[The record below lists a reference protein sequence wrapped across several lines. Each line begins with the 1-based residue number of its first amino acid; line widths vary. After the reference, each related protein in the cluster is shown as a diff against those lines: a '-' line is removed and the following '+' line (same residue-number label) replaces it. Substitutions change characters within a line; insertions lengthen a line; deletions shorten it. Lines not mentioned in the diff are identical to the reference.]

1 MIKKSIF
8 LIFLITC
15 LISFNMVSAGE
26 DINCTD
32 LSLNSQNDLL
42 ESSLNDIEKIQ
53 CEDDSNDKLAIV
65 NPDDEIS
72 SKSDEEKLSACGPTH
87 PGQDGTP
94 YANLIVEKVWDG
106 NYSGNITYVE
116 IQFLY
121 KLYAIEYFP
130 PDYEPCMPSTDPPHI
145 DPNQDDEIYF
155 IPDKEGNLV
164 PYKLIQTVN
173 VTKEN
178 NWRHVFT
185 NLTYKSA
192 LQMEDGEGNAYWVL
206 NDPNEYIVREIKVPV
221 NVTVTLSEFVKY
233 FTCPK
238 DGGLKVFWNV
248 INRIENKT
256 NVTSPPG
263 NNTTTSKNNDTNTTS
278 NKTIPKHSHNL
289 TENKTKTNITVKTN
303 HKKEIPV
310 KKAKS
315 EKHATGNPLIALLVC
330 LVLIPILRRRN

>member
-1 MIKKSIF
+1 
-8 LIFLITC
+8 
-15 LISFNMVSAGE
+15 MVSASE
-26 DINCTD
+26 DINCSD
-32 LSLNSQNDLL
+32 LSLDFQNDLL
-42 ESSLNDIEKIQ
+42 ESSLNDIEKI
-53 CEDDSNDKLAIV
+53 EYEDDDSNDKLAIV

-72 SKSDEEKLSACGPTH
+72 SKSDEDKLSGCGLVR
-87 PGQDGTP
+87 PGEDGSP

-121 KLYAIEYFP
+121 KLYAHEYYLPGEP
-130 PDYEPCMPSTDPPHI
+130 PCIPPPTPIPTDPY
-145 DPNQDDEIYF
+145 QDDEIFF
-155 IPDKEGNLV
+155 IPDKYGNLV
-164 PYKLIQTVN
+164 AYILIETVN
-173 VTKEN
+173 LTKEN

-185 NLTYKSA
+185 NLTYKSSY
-192 LQMEDGEGNAYWVL
+192 QMKDEDGNNYWVL
-206 NDPNEYIVREIKVPV
+206 HDPNEYIVREIKVPV

-278 NKTIPKHSHNL
+278 NKTTPKHSHNV

-315 EKHATGNPLIALLVC
+315 EKHATGNPLIALLAC

>member
-1 MIKKSIF
+1 MIKKIIFIIF
-8 LIFLITC
+8 LIAC

-32 LSLNSQNDLL
+32 LSLGSQNDLL
-42 ESSLNDIEKIQ
+42 ESSLNDIEKIE

-72 SKSDEEKLSACGPTH
+72 SKSDEEKLSGCGPSH
-87 PGQDGTP
+87 PGEDGTP

-121 KLYAIEYFP
+121 KLYAGEYFP
-130 PDYEPCMPSTDPPHI
+130 PGYHPCPPPISPLPI
-145 DPNQDDEIYF
+145 DPNQDDEIYL
-155 IPDKEGNLV
+155 IPDKDGNLV

-173 VTKEN
+173 LTKEN

-185 NLTYKSA
+185 NITYKSA
-192 LQMEDGEGNAYWVL
+192 LQNEDEDGNIYWVL
-206 NDPNEYIVREIKVPV
+206 HDPNEYIVREIKVPV

-263 NNTTTSKNNDTNTTS
+263 NNTTTSKNNDTNNTS
-278 NKTIPKHSHNL
+278 NKTTPKHSHNV

-315 EKHATGNPLIALLVC
+315 EKHATGNPLIALLAC

>member
-26 DINCTD
+26 DINCSD
-32 LSLNSQNDLL
+32 LSLDSQNGLL
-42 ESSLNDIEKIQ
+42 ESSLNDIEKIE

-72 SKSDEEKLSACGPTH
+72 SSSDNDKLSGCGHTH
-87 PGQDGTP
+87 PGDDGTP

-116 IQFLY
+116 FQFLY
-121 KLYAIEYFP
+121 KLYVHEDFP
-130 PDYEPCMPSTDPPHI
+130 SEPCPPPVHPI
-145 DPNQDDEIYF
+145 IGPNQDGDIYL
-155 IPDKEGNLV
+155 IPDKDGKLV
-164 PYKLIQTVN
+164 AYKLIQTVN
-173 VTKEN
+173 ITKEN

-185 NLTYKSA
+185 NLTYRTA
-192 LQMEDGEGNAYWVL
+192 YQMKAGDGNAYWVL

-263 NNTTTSKNNDTNTTS
+263 NNTTSKNNDTNTTS

-315 EKHATGNPLIALLVC
+315 EKHATGNPLIALLAC